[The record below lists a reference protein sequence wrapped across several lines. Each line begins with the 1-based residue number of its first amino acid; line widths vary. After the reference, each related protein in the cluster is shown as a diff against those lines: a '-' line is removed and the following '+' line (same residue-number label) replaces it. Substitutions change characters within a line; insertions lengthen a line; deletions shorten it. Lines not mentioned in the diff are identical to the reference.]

1 MEGEA
6 RGENG
11 VIMAVEQSDEPSR
24 QRHASLLCEVCRMA
38 GATQQTLHLAC
49 PVFFLDLDQRLKF
62 AQMMGVA

>member
-1 MEGEA
+1 
-6 RGENG
+6 
-11 VIMAVEQSDEPSR
+11 
-24 QRHASLLCEVCRMA
+24 MA